1 MTFEMWKVQVE
12 RMRGPIARA
21 GQPWLTPDEERV
33 LLDYLQ
39 QHAGQG

>member
-12 RMRGPIARA
+12 RMRDRLAQA
-21 GQPWLTPDEERV
+21 GRPWLTPDEERV
-33 LLDYLQ
+33 LLEYLR